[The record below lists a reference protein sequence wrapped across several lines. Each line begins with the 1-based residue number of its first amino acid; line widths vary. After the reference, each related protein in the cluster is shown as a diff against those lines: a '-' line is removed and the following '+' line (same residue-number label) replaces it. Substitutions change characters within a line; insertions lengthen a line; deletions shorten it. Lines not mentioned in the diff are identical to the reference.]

1 MLRYCQGGDT
11 LDCKFCK
18 RTLMDG
24 IYLGNGIIRCRG
36 CQKENFV
43 TQTKDLYEEPEQR
56 EIEVQEA
63 RPRKRN
69 R

>member
-1 MLRYCQGGDT
+1 MN
-11 LDCKFCK
+11 CKFCS
-18 RTLMDG
+18 RDLADG
-24 IYLGNGIIRCRG
+24 IILGNGIIRCRS

-43 TQTKDLYEEPEQR
+43 IQFKDLNEEPEQR

-63 RPRKRN
+63 RPRKRS